1 MIARLRAFLEVFN
14 RFMGRGWLTIL
25 YFTVVPPFGALAR
38 LRARNHRARNHRF
51 AGPAWSVRKDSAG
64 DLMNARRQF

>member
-38 LRARNHRARNHRF
+38 LRARNHRRV
-51 AGPAWSVRKDSAG
+51 GPAWSVRKDSAG